1 MKPLKIKQF
10 LRKPAKTINKLS
22 RKKQVAFFSLLGQ
35 LIQSGYSI
43 NQAIQFMEHVSPDDA
58 WLKKLNQNLSQ
69 GKDFPQAVHPYLNN
83 SLNFQIGMAN
93 RYGKLETV
101 LLQLADFAE
110 KNLEQENKIKQIL
123 KYPLILVILLFLIA
137 VAVKIFLL
145 PILSSWSDQAS
156 NEPVDSFFWIK
167 MVAIISSILL
177 IVGYKYVTFRKL
189 TQIQKITFYTKLPLF
204 GKTISYLV
212 NYQFSLQ
219 LSMLTSS
226 GLQISQIAR
235 DIAENKIQS
244 VESEFAC
251 KMVEMLEKGQNLS
264 DFFEELAFLDPT
276 INIYFQQGSDEK
288 LLKRNLQVYSKII
301 YTKFLSSVDRLIGL
315 VQPLSF
321 ALVGLGIVFLYLSM
335 LMPMYQT
342 LGGLSQ

>member
-1 MKPLKIKQF
+1 
-10 LRKPAKTINKLS
+10 
-22 RKKQVAFFSLLGQ
+22 
-35 LIQSGYSI
+35 
-43 NQAIQFMEHVSPDDA
+43 MERVSFDDV

-69 GKDFPQAVHPYLNN
+69 GKDFPQAIHPYLNN
-83 SLNFQIGMAN
+83 SLNFQIDMAN

-189 TQIQKITFYTKLPLF
+189 TQIQK
-204 GKTISYLV
+204 
-212 NYQFSLQ
+212 N
-219 LSMLTSS
+219 
-226 GLQISQIAR
+226 
-235 DIAENKIQS
+235 N
-244 VESEFAC
+244 
-251 KMVEMLEKGQNLS
+251 
-264 DFFEELAFLDPT
+264 
-276 INIYFQQGSDEK
+276 
-288 LLKRNLQVYSKII
+288 
-301 YTKFLSSVDRLIGL
+301 
-315 VQPLSF
+315 
-321 ALVGLGIVFLYLSM
+321 FLYKI
-335 LMPMYQT
+335 T
-342 LGGLSQ
+342 VIR